1 MKDFMSF
8 AGGAL
13 LGAAIGA
20 GIVMFAAPK
29 TGPETRTSIKSRFQ
43 SMIDDARSA
52 TRQREQE
59 LWAEFDIRVK
69 APAGLPPGDSAAA
82 RTIDM

>member
-13 LGAAIGA
+13 LGAAVGA
-20 GIVMFAAPK
+20 GIVLFTSPK
-29 TGPETRTSIKSRFQ
+29 TGPETRSSISERFQ
-43 SMIDDARSA
+43 SIIDEARSA
-52 TRQREQE
+52 TKQREQE

-69 APAGLPPGDSAAA
+69 APAGLPPGDTAAA
-82 RTIDM
+82 RTIDV